1 MPILNISIIYRHAP
15 SKRFE
20 AIVDSGAPTCL
31 FHGIIGKALGMK
43 VESGEEGPLGGVV
56 AKATSKVYYHP
67 INLKFSDQLISIP
80 RAGLSYDLSVGAIL
94 GRQGFFDNYIITF
107 DPCNNPPGLILERFH
122 RV

>member
-1 MPILNISIIYRHAP
+1 
-15 SKRFE
+15 
-20 AIVDSGAPTCL
+20 
-31 FHGIIGKALGMK
+31 MK